1 MRQSNDLDLT
11 ELYKLVRQKRKVL
24 IFIPVLCSVCVLIYV
39 LTGCPPSYQST
50 AVLYLMPQVSDTGEV
65 DYSSQQ
71 ANTKLAA
78 NIVSLVMQDAV
89 LDPVVEKSDLDTTD
103 ELRKILKAVNPE
115 GTELIEIT
123 VVHKDPLEAKQLTQA
138 VSESLIS
145 VMSDRI
151 HLNNLMIISD
161 PVISDDPVFP
171 DYLQVL
177 VYTIAFCLIAD
188 FLYLYILYFSQPERL
203 RDVYDIRIYRYDLTK
218 QEEQYYL
225 WSFLHQRYPR
235 GCTVLN
241 QSKIFSD
248 LIRTQC
254 KEPVLYVSDHQEA
267 CTTNIKQLIIDPLYL
282 QESGHPPDELIH
294 TYESGSVFTV
304 FDHGVDMPVQRMLV
318 DGEKPVLMVT
328 DQNMHQLKLE
338 QELLQQKRLG
348 WLCEEVV
355 IC

>member
-1 MRQSNDLDLT
+1 MKQRDDLNLN
-11 ELYKLVRQKRKVL
+11 ELYQLIKERLMIL
-24 IFIPVLCSVCVLIYV
+24 IFIPVICSVCVLIYV

-78 NIVSLVMQDAV
+78 NIVSLVMQGAV
-89 LDPVVEKSDLDTTD
+89 LDPVVEKSEMNKTD

-123 VVHKDPLEAKQLTQA
+123 VVHKNPLTAKRLTQA
-138 VSESLIS
+138 VSESLIR
-145 VMSDRI
+145 VISDRI

-161 PVISDDPVFP
+161 PVISNDPVFP

-177 VYTIAFCLIAD
+177 IYTAAFCFIAD
-188 FLYLYILYFSQPERL
+188 FMYLYILYFSQPERL
-203 RDVYDIRIYRYDLTK
+203 RDAYDIRIYRYDLRK

-225 WSFLHQRYPR
+225 QSFLHQRYPKE
-235 GCTVLN
+235 CIVLN
-241 QSKIFSD
+241 QSGSFSE
-248 LIRTQC
+248 LIR
-254 KEPVLYVSDHQEA
+254 KNFEKPVLYISDHQEA
-267 CTTNIKQLIIDPLYL
+267 CSTNMKQLIIDPKYI

-294 TYESGSVFTV
+294 TYGSGSVFTV
-304 FDHGVDMPVQRMLV
+304 FDNGVDMSVQRMLV
-318 DGEKPVLMVT
+318 NGEKPVILVM
-328 DQNMHQLKLE
+328 DQSINKLQLE
-338 QELLQQKRLG
+338 HELLQQKRLG
-348 WLCEEVV
+348 WICGEVV

>member
-1 MRQSNDLDLT
+1 MKQRDDLNLN
-11 ELYKLVRQKRKVL
+11 ELYRLIKERLKIL
-24 IFIPVLCSVCVLIYV
+24 IFIPVICSVCVLIYV
-39 LTGCPPSYQST
+39 LSGCPPSYQST

-89 LDPVVEKSDLDTTD
+89 LDPVVEKSEMNTTD

-123 VVHKDPLEAKQLTQA
+123 VVHKDPVTARQLTQS
-138 VSESLIS
+138 VSESLIR

-171 DYLQVL
+171 DYFRVL
-177 VYTIAFCLIAD
+177 IYTAAFIFIAD
-188 FLYLYILYFSQPERL
+188 FMYLYILYFSQPERL
-203 RDVYDIRIYRYDLTK
+203 REAYDIRIYRYDLK
-218 QEEQYYL
+218 KHEEEYYL
-225 WSFLHQRYPR
+225 QSFLHQRYPG
-235 GCTVLN
+235 GCIVMN
-241 QSKIFSD
+241 QSESFSE
-248 LIRTQC
+248 LIRTQF
-254 KEPVLYVSDHQEA
+254 KEPVLYISDHQGE
-267 CTTNIKQLIIDPLYL
+267 CSTNMKQLIIDPKYI

-304 FDHGVDMPVQRMLV
+304 FDHGVDMSVQRMLV
-318 DGEKPVLMVT
+318 NGEKPVVLVV
-328 DQNMHQLKLE
+328 DERVHKLKLE
-338 QELLQQKRLG
+338 YELLQQKRLG
-348 WLCEEVV
+348 WICGEVV